1 MDQVMRVVKQAGLRL
16 AIIETL
22 RALCITITLGF
33 ALLVALRLVERL
45 GGVIM
50 PWADIVPGVFVV
62 AFVGAVI
69 WAFGT
74 RARPIIAARTLD
86 ERADLR
92 ESLSTALCVQ
102 SERDAWSQL
111 IVRNAAERASKVHV
125 GRAIPIGT
133 PRFAPL
139 PFCAALALAIIWF
152 TVPEFDLW
160 GVATKRE
167 AVVNEQ
173 RQIQE
178 VKTEFDQGRKK
189 IEEMLSKANIKL
201 DEGDGDKAAA
211 DREAPKSL
219 EEIRR
224 ESVRKLTDLTERL
237 EQMRNGEKGQ
247 IMDALKDR
255 MGRLKSPG
263 EGELNDIARSMARGN
278 FGDAKEDL
286 ENLAKKLGEN
296 SDLTPEQKEQ
306 LKKQLENMS
315 GQLSKLASDRGELAK
330 ALQQAG
336 MDGRLAADPEA
347 MKKAIDEAAKN
358 GATPEQQEK
367 MQSLLEQAMAQQN
380 ASDKMGQMADAM
392 AKLAKG
398 ASEQGMNS
406 EGMQGLEQLAE
417 TLSDMELAQ
426 SDLDGLEA
434 ALSECRGQLS
444 GQCEGLSQCQGGG
457 EGESKGLAQTGE
469 WKAGDSSK
477 TMGLGSG
484 GPGNSGGGQGPEE
497 EQIDF
502 AIEKKKAKVETGQG
516 PIIGTK
522 LVQGSQIRGDSVAEF
537 STVVEASSQ
546 AASEAL
552 ETMQVQREYHDAV
565 KHYFGTLSAKVK
577 AEQAGQPASGGK

>member
-22 RALCITITLGF
+22 RALCITIACGF
-33 ALLVALRLVERL
+33 GLLVALRLVERI

-62 AFVGAVI
+62 AVVGAVI

-74 RARPIIAARTLD
+74 RARPIAAARTLD

-102 SERDAWSQL
+102 TERDAWSQL
-111 IVRNAAERASKVHV
+111 IVRNAAERASTVHV
-125 GRAIPIGT
+125 GRAIPISA
-133 PRFAPL
+133 PRLAPV
-139 PFCAALALAIIWF
+139 PFGAALALAIIWF
-152 TVPEFDLW
+152 TIPEFDLW
-160 GVATKRE
+160 GVATRRE
-167 AVVNEQ
+167 AVADEQ

-178 VKTEFDQGRKK
+178 VKTEFEQGQKK

-201 DEGDGDKAAA
+201 EEGDGEKAGQE
-211 DREAPKSL
+211 REAPKSI
-219 EEIRR
+219 EEMRR

-237 EQMRNGEKGQ
+237 EQMRSGEKGQ

-263 EGELNDIARSMARGN
+263 EGELNELARDMARGN
-278 FGDAKEDL
+278 FGEAKEEL
-286 ENLAKKLGEN
+286 EKLASKLGEN
-296 SDLTPEQKEQ
+296 SDLTPEQKAQ

-315 GQLSKLASDRGELAK
+315 GQLSKLAADKGELAK

-347 MKKAIDEAAKN
+347 LKQAIEQAAKN

-367 MQSLLEQAMAQQN
+367 LESLLEQAMAQQN

-398 ASEQGMNS
+398 ASEQGMDS
-406 EGMQGLEQLAE
+406 QGMQGLEQLAE
-417 TLSDMELAQ
+417 SLSDMELAQ
-426 SDLDGLEA
+426 SDLDALEA

-444 GQCEGLSQCQGGG
+444 GQCEGLSQCEGGG
-457 EGESKGLAQTGE
+457 EGQGMPKTGE
-469 WKAGDSSK
+469 WAAGDSSK
-477 TMGLGSG
+477 TMGIGSG
-484 GPGNSGGGQGPEE
+484 QAGNSAGGQGPQE

-522 LVQGSQIRGDSVAEF
+522 LVQGSQIRGESVAEF

-565 KHYFGTLSAKVK
+565 KHYFGTLNAKVK
-577 AEQAGQPASGGK
+577 AEQAGQSAPGGK